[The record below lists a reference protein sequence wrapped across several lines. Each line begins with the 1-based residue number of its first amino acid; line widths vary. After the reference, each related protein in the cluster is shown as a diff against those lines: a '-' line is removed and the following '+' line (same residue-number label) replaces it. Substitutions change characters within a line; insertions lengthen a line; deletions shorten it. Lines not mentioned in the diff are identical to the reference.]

1 MTLFVVSQALSK
13 FHILISSCFIY
24 NVFNS
29 FSLVREGV
37 HNFLFLVRE
46 HRGGGAIQG
55 GGDKM
60 LILEVRLHP
69 R

>member
-46 HRGGGAIQG
+46 HRGGGYSRGWGQNAHFG
-55 GGDKM
+55 GKAA
-60 LILEVRLHP
+60 P
-69 R
+69 

>member
-46 HRGGGAIQG
+46 HRGGGYSG
-55 GGDKM
+55 GWGQNAHFGGKAA
-60 LILEVRLHP
+60 P
-69 R
+69 